1 MKEYIDSVFESL
13 NNENYHAALFSALS
27 LPDICGKMETPD
39 ESNGIRARRW
49 FRENLKSKYFPEFC
63 YEHLM
68 ATNSEMAKHMQRDQL
83 EVLKSQKFP
92 TPFDEKA
99 FWKLR
104 NAFLHEASDNAG
116 KLKIHI
122 THGKSH
128 LCMIN
133 GALQLSSVKLC
144 KDIADAASVWLDKAR
159 ENPDIWERINQ
170 RAKIKNEIMDGLFV
184 FN

>member
-13 NNENYHAALFSALS
+13 AKENYHAALFNALS

-39 ESNGIRARRW
+39 ERNGERARRW
-49 FRENLKSKYFPEFC
+49 FRENLKGKYFPESC

-68 ATNSEMAKHMQRDQL
+68 ATNPEMAKHMQPDQL
-83 EVLKSQKFP
+83 EVLKSQQLSVKF
-92 TPFDEKA
+92 DDSA

-104 NAFLHEASDNAG
+104 NAFLHEASDRAG

-122 THGKSH
+122 THGGSH
-128 LCMIN
+128 LGMIN
-133 GALQLSSVKLC
+133 GALQLSSLKLC
-144 KDIADAASVWLDKAR
+144 EDIANAAYVWLEKVK
-159 ENPDIWERINQ
+159 ENPEVWERISQ
-170 RAKIKNEIMDGLFV
+170 RAKIKNEIIDGLFV